1 MNTLICEAIE
11 KRKVIRFYY
20 NGGYRTAEP
29 YCYGVSRKGNEL
41 LCAFQNGGFS
51 ESGNPV
57 HWKLFTVE
65 KMSNMTIT
73 DEEFSGNRPDYNP
86 DDPVMEDI
94 YCNI

>member
-1 MNTLICEAIE
+1 MNTLLCDAI
-11 KRKVIRFYY
+11 RSRRVIRFNY

-29 YCYGVSRKGNEL
+29 YCYGISRKGNEL
-41 LCAFQNGGFS
+41 LRAFQTGGYS

-65 KMSNMTIT
+65 KMSNITIS
-73 DEEFSGNRPDYNP
+73 DEEFSGNRPEYKPADSA
-86 DDPVMEDI
+86 MEDI